1 MEEKGA
7 PGLGMMHVNN
17 AYRLEVSVKGADWGW
32 GWGPKILL
40 TRAEPTRRAQMRR
53 EKWAGRRGKA

>member
-1 MEEKGA
+1 
-7 PGLGMMHVNN
+7 MMHVNN

-53 EKWAGRRGKA
+53 EKWAGRRGRAGAGWG